1 MTDII
6 NQHVHRSEESV
17 MKSTCRR
24 PFFVPLFSVQLL
36 NVYLWVKFSPAQY
49 FGEIKCSFCIF
60 FFIIIFI
67 FPTAIQ
73 LSVQELYKITKNNKI
88 TANQHFFIVSY
99 HFRVIS
105 LYPLI
110 VFILCLKVMESILL
124 HLMPG

>member
-24 PFFVPLFSVQLL
+24 PFFVSLFSVQLL

-60 FFIIIFI
+60 FSDFQFSYSN
-67 FPTAIQ
+67 TAQCPRVI
-73 LSVQELYKITKNNKI
+73 KITKNNKI

-105 LYPLI
+105 LYSFI
-110 VFILCLKVMESILL
+110 IFILCLKVMESILL